1 MKKLLIIAS
10 FVIAT
15 AVVVATFMTA
25 KTYTQLAIA
34 SAIYPAIAYLGFRI
48 FSDISSKTRPNKQI
62 ARIQPKP
69 TTESK
74 PQKQGTTVLDID
86 KRAFLK
92 LIGGAGLSFFLFSLF
107 ARKAEDVFLPKS
119 AQVQPDLGSGGV
131 SANQGQPADGYRIS
145 EIDDSDLTFYGFIN
159 KEGAWFIM
167 REDPTSGTFRYAKGD
182 NDFPGAWSKRKALQ
196 YDYYHNLF

>member
-69 TTESK
+69 ATESK

-107 ARKAEDVFLPKS
+107 ANKAQDLLFTRPAP
-119 AQVQPDLGSGGV
+119 AQSGLDNAGF
-131 SANQGQPADGYRIS
+131 SANA
-145 EIDDSDLTFYGFIN
+145 
-159 KEGAWFIM
+159 
-167 REDPTSGTFRYAKGD
+167 
-182 NDFPGAWSKRKALQ
+182 
-196 YDYYHNLF
+196 